1 MTVAFPARR
10 KRAFITGITGQ
21 DGSYLAELLLS
32 KNYEVHGIKRRSSS
46 FNTERVDHLISDWHE
61 RDISFF
67 LHFGDL
73 SDATSLSKLLYRIAS
88 DEIYHLGAHTPTPA
102 ANKYAPRRGNHIAL
116 GLPHQEYEPFAQ
128 FVRNVSALFTCPQQD
143 LPCLWLIVA
152 EPRQLQS
159 ARQCLHTGGRRR
171 LGADSDSCYSNF
183 SFRIAASAR
192 SGCGCLNSQQRGRE
206 MAAERKPEFFG
217 GKDVK
222 IGIIGCGYVG
232 LPLALRFADVGQR
245 VTGFDTDQ
253 EKINK
258 LNAGQSYIQHIS
270 ADKIKQHVQGKRFA
284 ATTDFTRLREMDAVL
299 ICVPTPLDERREPDL
314 SYVEKTAQSIAPNLH
329 RGQLIVL
336 ESTTYPGTTEELVLP
351 ILEKGGL
358 KCPLARGAGS
368 ENVAT
373 DFYLAFSPER
383 EDPGNKQFGLAQ
395 IPKVVGGINP
405 ASGRAAVALYAQIVS
420 KVVPVSS
427 TRAAE
432 MVKLLENIFR
442 CVNIALVNEL
452 KQLSLRMDLDIWEVI
467 DSAATKPFGF
477 MPFYPGPG
485 LGGHCIPVDPY
496 YLSWKAREYDF
507 ATRFIE
513 LAGEINT
520 AMPYHVVDALVTA
533 LNGHEKSVK
542 GSKILVL
549 GVAYKKDVDDLRE
562 SPSLKLLELL
572 TARGAKLDYNDPYF
586 PALHKMRHYDFS
598 NMKSVELSPERL
610 ATYDCV
616 LIATDHSSYDYDAIV
631 RHSKLVVDTRN
642 ATRHVRQDREK
653 VVHC

>member
-1 MTVAFPARR
+1 
-10 KRAFITGITGQ
+10 
-21 DGSYLAELLLS
+21 
-32 KNYEVHGIKRRSSS
+32 
-46 FNTERVDHLISDWHE
+46 
-61 RDISFF
+61 
-67 LHFGDL
+67 
-73 SDATSLSKLLYRIAS
+73 
-88 DEIYHLGAHTPTPA
+88 
-102 ANKYAPRRGNHIAL
+102 
-116 GLPHQEYEPFAQ
+116 
-128 FVRNVSALFTCPQQD
+128 
-143 LPCLWLIVA
+143 
-152 EPRQLQS
+152 
-159 ARQCLHTGGRRR
+159 
-171 LGADSDSCYSNF
+171 
-183 SFRIAASAR
+183 
-192 SGCGCLNSQQRGRE
+192 
-206 MAAERKPEFFG
+206 MAAERKPEFFA
-217 GKDVK
+217 GKEIK

-232 LPLALRFADVGQR
+232 LPLALRFAEVGQR

-253 EKINK
+253 EKITK

-270 ADKIKQHVQGKRFA
+270 ADKIKQHIQGKHFD
-284 ATTDFTRLREMDAVL
+284 ATTDFARLREMDAVL

-314 SYVEKTAQSIAPNLH
+314 SYVEKTAQAIAPNLQ
-329 RGQLIVL
+329 RQQLIVL

-351 ILEKGGL
+351 ILEQGGL
-358 KCPLARGAGS
+358 KCPLAKGAAS
-368 ENVAT
+368 ENTAT

-420 KVVPVSS
+420 QVVPVSS

-520 AMPYHVVDALVTA
+520 AMPYNVVDALVNA
-533 LNGHEKSVK
+533 LNSHEKSVK
-542 GSKILVL
+542 GSKILLL

-572 TARGAKLDYNDPYF
+572 SARGATLDYNDPYF

-598 NMKSVELSPERL
+598 NMRSVELSPERL
-610 ATYDCV
+610 ASYDCV
-616 LIATDHSSYDYDAIV
+616 LIATDHSSYDYEAIV
-631 RHSKLVVDTRN
+631 RDSKLVVDTRN
-642 ATRHVRQDREK
+642 ATRHVKQHREK